1 MARNENVDS
10 VRLDK
15 WLWCARFY
23 KTRALAAAAIKG
35 NKIRVNDLPAKA
47 AKSINIGD
55 KIQVRKTPFQYS
67 ITILKLSNNR
77 LSASQAALL
86 YKEDANSIQA
96 REELSRQIKADSA
109 SFPRTIGRPTKRNRR
124 EIIRFTRSNQDND
137 KGD

>member
-1 MARNENVDS
+1 LARNEPLES

-35 NKIRVNDLPAKA
+35 NKIRVNDQPVKA
-47 AKSINIGD
+47 AKSIRVGD
-55 KIQVRKTPFQYS
+55 EVQIRKTPYQYS

-86 YKEDANSIQA
+86 FEEDAGSILA
-96 REELSRQIKADSA
+96 REELAKQIKADSA
-109 SFPRTIGRPTKRNRR
+109 SYPRTVGRPTKRNRR
-124 EIIRFTRSNQDND
+124 EIIRFTRATQKSNDD
-137 KGD
+137 